1 MLIPIKKI
9 KNIYESA
16 NLNKPEQKYMEI
28 VTVDDFEFWFMGFL
42 RYNKA
47 YKNLRKA
54 ISMANE
60 NVNNS
65 DISWRQQAQGVSFDC
80 QFCVKISYSISYAL
94 VFVHTSEVMKD
105 LMGISQVEG

>member
-1 MLIPIKKI
+1 MVQLLDFFLFLLRKLLFENERSIAYSSSTGELIRTPYKVLIPIKKI

-16 NLNKPEQKYMEI
+16 NVNKPEQKYMEI

-65 DISWRQQAQGVSFDC
+65 DIS
-80 QFCVKISYSISYAL
+80 
-94 VFVHTSEVMKD
+94 
-105 LMGISQVEG
+105 